1 MSLYERFDRTASS
14 KPKES
19 VEFFL
24 VYSICFVFLLI
35 STTVRRLLGLGRHRA
50 ASGSIFEETRSVAA
64 ACAAS
69 SFMGM

>member
-1 MSLYERFDRTASS
+1 MSLYERIDRESS
-14 KPKES
+14 KPRER

-24 VYSICFVFLLI
+24 VYSICFVVLLI
-35 STTVRRLLGLGRHRA
+35 STTVRRLLRLANHRT
-50 ASGSIFEETRSVAA
+50 ASIGSIFEETRSMAA